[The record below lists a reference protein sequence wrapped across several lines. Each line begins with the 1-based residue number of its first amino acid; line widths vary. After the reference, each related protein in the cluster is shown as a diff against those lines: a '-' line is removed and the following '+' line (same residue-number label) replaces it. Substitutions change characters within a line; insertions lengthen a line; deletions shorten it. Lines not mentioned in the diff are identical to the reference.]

1 MEPHDPPSSDGRSR
15 HDHAESDDKAPI
27 NSSNFDAVPFN
38 NQAFATLDGHPEDEP
53 SLNGSGSGT
62 SHQTSAYRS
71 LHHAYAQVSTYDEN
85 DRPPRSPRSL
95 DEIHQ
100 ADNHDAETDPL
111 YPAPPPA
118 YYNRGHPV
126 RITHWGRLFLTLL
139 AVGVAC
145 FAIAAVIDVST
156 PTDGL
161 EPGRD
166 ARSIA
171 DSVLAAMDRSA
182 DPCDDFYEYACGSW
196 LRSTKLPLD
205 RTSYTKS
212 FGAVYDRVRLQVKD
226 LLENDLQTTEDAVKG
241 KAGALYASCI
251 DQYASG
257 PVNTLFLSPFRDSF
271 MTLSGAKSFSTL
283 MAQLSMVTS
292 SILFDMGIG
301 PDDKDPTAYAIFLG
315 QVELG
320 LPHRDNYLAQSD
332 RDVEMRKRYVELIK
346 QLLDPPGRA
355 RLIPRQDHDSL
366 ARDILEF
373 ETKIANF
380 SLPPDQMQDPDL
392 LYNKRRIAD
401 LPKSLYL
408 DEFFKAAMIDPTLV
422 NDTVIVENPTYF
434 DYIGKIMELLDTDEI
449 VRKVVRGYLAFHLS
463 RLSAG
468 LGLLGENAYSE
479 SFKFTQFVYG
489 IKKMPEKWKMCQ
501 AFTVDR
507 LGDAVGIAFVD
518 KYFKDSALNAA
529 KNLSVQIT
537 NSFGETLRQL
547 EWMDSETR
555 KSAEDKLSAIVWKVG
570 FSSNPDTY
578 DDVTVS
584 RGSLATTVQSVF
596 KHSHNRSISRLGK
609 PVDKTEWS
617 MNYQEVNAYYSPVRN
632 EMVFPAG
639 ILQPPF
645 FSDAFPDAMNYGA
658 IGAVIGHEMSHGFD
672 ASGRKYDKDGI
683 LQSWWSN
690 DAATQYQDRSKCYID
705 LYDTFKPRD
714 VDIYVNG
721 KLTLDENIADTN
733 GVNVAYHA
741 FKGLSN
747 NSQDGIDPPNGL
759 LAREL
764 TNDQLFFVSY
774 AQTWCALYRP
784 EALKLQMMTDPHS
797 PGQFRVLGPL
807 SQNEIFARAFQC
819 RNGTRY
825 SPMRRCQLW

>member
-1 MEPHDPPSSDGRSR
+1 MSHDPNFSDNSLGNGGRSR
-15 HDHAESDDKAPI
+15 LEEDSRARVRLRESDEIQPFTGP
-27 NSSNFDAVPFN
+27 NSQLSDSRSVA
-38 NQAFATLDGHPEDEP
+38 DEP
-53 SLNGSGSGT
+53 SHSAQRRPSSFGT
-62 SHQTSAYRS
+62 SRHQ
-71 LHHAYAQVSTYDEN
+71 YAQVSTRDDN
-85 DRPPRSPRSL
+85 DPPARPSFDD
-95 DEIHQ
+95 DEITERYDQ
-100 ADNHDAETDPL
+100 NLETDPL
-111 YPAPPPA
+111 YPPPPSA

-126 RITHWGRLFLTLL
+126 RITHWGRLFATLL

-166 ARSIA
+166 ARSVA

-196 LRSTKLPLD
+196 IRSTKLPPD

-212 FGAVYDRVRLQVKD
+212 FSSIYDRVRLQVKD
-226 LLENDLQTTEDAVKG
+226 LLEKDLQTTDDPVKA

-257 PVNTLFLSPFRDSF
+257 PVNTLFLAPFRDGFNS
-271 MTLSGAKSFSTL
+271 LSGSKSYSKL
-283 MAQLSMVTS
+283 MAQLAMVS
-292 SILFDMGIG
+292 SSGLFDSGIG
-301 PDDKDPTAYAIFLG
+301 PDDKDPLTYAVFLG
-315 QVELG
+315 QVPLG

-332 RDVEMRKRYVELIK
+332 RDVEMRKRYVDLIH

-355 RLIPRQDHDSL
+355 RLIPRQNHDGL

-380 SLPPDQMQDPDL
+380 SLPPEQMRDPDL
-392 LYNKRRIAD
+392 LYNKQRISEM
-401 LPKSLYL
+401 PKSLHL
-408 DEFFKAAMIDPTLV
+408 DDYFETMMIDTSLF
-422 NDTVIVENPTYF
+422 NDTIVIDNPSYF
-434 DYIGKIMELLDTDEI
+434 ESIGEIMTSLDGDES
-449 VRKVVRGYLAFHLS
+449 VQKVTRGYLAFHLA

-468 LGLLGENAYSE
+468 LGLLGESAYSE

-489 IKKMPEKWKMCQ
+489 MKKMPEKWKTCQ
-501 AFTVDR
+501 SFTANH
-507 LGDAVGIAFVD
+507 LGDAVGMAFVE
-518 KYFKDSALNAA
+518 KHFKDSALNAA
-529 KNLSVQIT
+529 KTLSSQIT
-537 NSFGETLRQL
+537 KAFGETLRKL
-547 EWMDSETR
+547 EWMDDSTR
-555 KSAEDKLSAIVWKVG
+555 ASAVGKLSAINWKVG
-570 FSSNPDTY
+570 YGSNPDTY

-584 RGSLATTVQSVF
+584 RDSLASTVQSIF
-596 KHSHNRSISRLGK
+596 RHGHNRSISRLGK

-617 MNYQEVNAYYSPVRN
+617 MLYQEVNAYYSPVRN

-645 FSDAFPDAMNYGA
+645 FSDAHPDAMNYGA

-672 ASGRKYDKDGI
+672 ASGRKYDKDGM
-683 LQSWWSN
+683 LRSWWS
-690 DAATQYQDRSKCYID
+690 DASAKQYEERSKCYVD

-714 VDIYVNG
+714 VDIHVNG

-733 GVNVAYHA
+733 GINVAYQA
-741 FKGLSN
+741 FKSLVN
-747 NSQDGIDPPNGL
+747 NSKDGIAPPNGL

-764 TNDQLFFVSY
+764 TNDQLFFV
-774 AQTWCALYRP
+774 AFGQTWCSLYRP

-797 PGQFRVLGPL
+797 PGSFRVLGPL
-807 SQNEIFARAFQC
+807 SQSEIFAKAFQC

-825 SPMRRCQLW
+825 SPMQRCQLW